1 MDFNQNIIISLIVS
15 LLVTIIIE
23 LIVARLFGFRKKH
36 ELLVVVLINLI
47 TNPVL
52 NYLIL
57 LKNYTATNYQT
68 EAFSPFV
75 VVLEIIIVIIE
86 WLLLRFA
93 LNNKSTKLFLFS
105 LVANACSFLM
115 PVISGYLLGYI

>member
-68 EAFSPFV
+68 EALSPFV

-115 PVISGYLLGYI
+115 PVILGYLLGYI